1 MMQSRVKKMFKGC
14 VFIQFSLEMKKI
26 CVVEGY
32 PYVEEIGLS
41 CIETKWTKEH
51 LKFFRFQKVASIS
64 TSRSG
69 SAIEKFILKRKA
81 VKKMKL
87 TILAEVVEKIQLEA
101 LELLAKKP
109 LVPVFCPQLEL
120 FFVMICIPS

>member
-1 MMQSRVKKMFKGC
+1 
-14 VFIQFSLEMKKI
+14 
-26 CVVEGY
+26 
-32 PYVEEIGLS
+32 VEEIGLS

-51 LKFFRFQKVASIS
+51 LKFFMFQKVASIS

-81 VKKMKL
+81 AKKIKL
-87 TILAEVVEKIQLEA
+87 TILAEVVVKIQLEA

-109 LVPVFCPQLEL
+109 LVPILCPQLEL
-120 FFVMICIPS
+120 FFVMICIA